1 MSSITRCSSNKVTFS
16 QINNSQ
22 FLVEV
27 FDNKTKIGGESEY
40 AISYVDIAN
49 GPYLHIGKD
58 FLGRGSIKDL
68 EIVNEDNDNDN
79 YLLIKVTLND

>member
-1 MSSITRCSSNKVTFS
+1 MSSITRCSTNKVTFS

-58 FLGRGSIKDL
+58 FLGRGTIKDL
-68 EIVNEDNDNDN
+68 EIVNEDSLDYN
-79 YLLIKVTLND
+79 YLLIKVSLHE